1 MADEMFFTKDMK
13 ALRRGKRVA
22 RRTGTCRPCL
32 ICLANTPQQ
41 AYHAVV
47 MDISPYGMRVRMMD
61 VLPLNSRV
69 EIQLMRDDDF
79 SIPLANPVTL
89 EVVREILL
97 EDGVV
102 DYGLRRVLEKI
113 KPLPK
118 FRPLLITT
126 SPRKTVKRRR
136 RYAFDDLVQDWE
148 NTRRGNR

>member
-32 ICLANTPQQ
+32 VWLTNTSPLS
-41 AYHAVV
+41 YHAVV

-79 SIPLANPVTL
+79 LIPLSNPVSM
-89 EVVREILL
+89 EVVREIMR
-97 EDGVV
+97 EEGVV
-102 DYGLRRVLEKI
+102 DYGLQRVLEQI
-113 KPLPK
+113 KPSPK
-118 FRPLLITT
+118 MRPLPIT
-126 SPRKTVKRRR
+126 SSQRKVVKRQRL
-136 RYAFDDLVQDWE
+136 YAFDDLVRDWE